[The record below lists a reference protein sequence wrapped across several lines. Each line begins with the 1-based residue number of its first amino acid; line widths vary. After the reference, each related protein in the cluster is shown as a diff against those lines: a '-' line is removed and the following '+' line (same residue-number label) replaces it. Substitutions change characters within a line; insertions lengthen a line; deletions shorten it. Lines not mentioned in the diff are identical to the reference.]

1 MRFRISLLTVLAL
14 FISNISSGQ
23 NPGLYIPR
31 NVQKAFDN
39 RTRSLDGRPGINY
52 WQNGAKYNIDVEF
65 DPKTRLV
72 EGKEKTKYFNN
83 SPDTLNEIT
92 VHLFPNFFKK
102 GNTRDLDRKS
112 TRLNSSHLGISYAV
126 FCLKKNN

>member
-1 MRFRISLLTVLAL
+1 MKFRISLLTILIL
-14 FISNISSGQ
+14 FVSHFSLCQ

-31 NVQKAFDN
+31 NVQRAFN
-39 RTRSLDGRPGINY
+39 NKTRSLDGRPGIRY

-72 EGKEKTKYFNN
+72 EGKERIIYFNN
-83 SPDTLNEIT
+83 SPDTLNEII

-102 GNTRDLDRKS
+102 GNPRDFAI
-112 TRLNSSHLGISYAV
+112 NSEDESNGVAIEKIIY
-126 FCLKKNN
+126 LKDKTF